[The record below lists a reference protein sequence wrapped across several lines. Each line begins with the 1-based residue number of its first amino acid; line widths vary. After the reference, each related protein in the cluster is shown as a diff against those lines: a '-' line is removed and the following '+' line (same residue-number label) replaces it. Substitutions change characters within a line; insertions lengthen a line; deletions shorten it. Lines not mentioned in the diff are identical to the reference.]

1 MENSFITDAD
11 SPPSKNGVHFYSNS
25 REYIKA
31 WAAAIETF
39 AKNYEDR
46 SDKNNTTKPAIIHS
60 GLLFGNDTYLGGYTK
75 KMKTVKDTLADA
87 VKTGIDVYMLLD
99 GGAKNSYSFFNGNT
113 KYSGN
118 SRTAQELQDVGV
130 KTLLIPGKVAW
141 SKHDKGTVFINDQ
154 REVEKAFIGIDIAR
168 HREDGPLHKKDDPDR
183 HPGVQPTHDNG
194 ILIEGPASGDVAD
207 FFITQWN
214 RHVPG
219 KNQIDASISRVT
231 APKDD
236 AQWVQILRTDHNAN
250 KFTIYDSYIR
260 AIDNAE
266 NAIYIQDQYFWP
278 DTTLKGFEAP
288 KLPGHGTVGEASDST
303 RRFAGND
310 LLEAPKEPKSIREAL
325 GKAIERGVDVVVLVP
340 PDDTM
345 ESKGF
350 EDSQKFQR
358 TEDARF
364 LNSVAE
370 ESPGSFSIVHRPWVY
385 VHAKTMIVDDQVLF
399 VGSGNLIA
407 RSMFGD
413 SEIASM
419 VFGNDWVGNVRKNVF
434 ERHLGIPKPRKPNE
448 PSPLHDINM
457 KVACKILKDAAM
469 MGDGNLALH
478 PIEKLPRPPL
488 HGSVMSIINR
498 SGKRPGQSGISRR

>member
-168 HREDGPLHKKDDPDR
+168 HREDGPLHKKDESRSPPGRSAYPRQRNIDR
-183 HPGVQPTHDNG
+183 G
-194 ILIEGPASGDVAD
+194 AS
-207 FFITQWN
+207 
-214 RHVPG
+214 
-219 KNQIDASISRVT
+219 
-231 APKDD
+231 
-236 AQWVQILRTDHNAN
+236 
-250 KFTIYDSYIR
+250 
-260 AIDNAE
+260 
-266 NAIYIQDQYFWP
+266 
-278 DTTLKGFEAP
+278 
-288 KLPGHGTVGEASDST
+288 
-303 RRFAGND
+303 
-310 LLEAPKEPKSIREAL
+310 
-325 GKAIERGVDVVVLVP
+325 
-340 PDDTM
+340 
-345 ESKGF
+345 
-350 EDSQKFQR
+350 
-358 TEDARF
+358 
-364 LNSVAE
+364 
-370 ESPGSFSIVHRPWVY
+370 
-385 VHAKTMIVDDQVLF
+385 
-399 VGSGNLIA
+399 
-407 RSMFGD
+407 
-413 SEIASM
+413 
-419 VFGNDWVGNVRKNVF
+419 VR
-434 ERHLGIPKPRKPNE
+434 
-448 PSPLHDINM
+448 
-457 KVACKILKDAAM
+457 
-469 MGDGNLALH
+469 
-478 PIEKLPRPPL
+478 
-488 HGSVMSIINR
+488 
-498 SGKRPGQSGISRR
+498 